1 MAERIQINNQEL
13 LVLFRLNDDE
23 YNEIILCLEKKNDK
37 VFVMN
42 NQIIKDKTI
51 IDKIIKKYGL
61 EIPKEFSGIIF

>member
-23 YNEIILCLEKKNDK
+23 YNEIILCLDKKNDK